1 MILFGGDPVSFT
13 KFRLFTL
20 LVLLLLI
27 GVLVVV
33 NICGMICPPSLMAG
47 TEGVPVI
54 TVRDSDFL
62 CTGISQIVS
71 DDSNLYVLYGQ
82 YGVVQ
87 VYSLDGAYRYTISV
101 CDHANGRTEIAT
113 LRNRLYICDKVSNL
127 YVFEDGVLTEYLDRT
142 ESYETRRNLP
152 FGAWDSDYAVK
163 EGAVWYAPGGVPSH
177 CVVQRPGWLGLYQN
191 DGITMLMFLLVAVSG
206 GLLLIPKRKQA

>member
-1 MILFGGDPVSFT
+1 MSFT

-27 GVLVVV
+27 GVLVVM

-62 CTGISQIVS
+62 CTGISQIVY
-71 DDSNLYVLYGQ
+71 DDSDLYVLYGQ

-101 CDHANGRTEIAT
+101 CDHANGRTEIAV
-113 LRNRLYICDKVSNL
+113 LGNRLYICDKVSNL
-127 YVFEDGVLTEYLDRT
+127 YIFEDGVLTEYLDRK
-142 ESYETRRNLP
+142 ESYEARRNLP
-152 FGAWDSDYAVK
+152 LGAWDPDYAVK
-163 EGAVWYAPGGVPSH
+163 AGSVWYAPEGVPSH
-177 CVVQRPGWLGLYQN
+177 CVVQRPEWLGLYQN
-191 DGITMLMFLLVAVSG
+191 DGITMLIFLLVAVSG
-206 GLLLIPKRKQA
+206 GLLMIPKRRIAA

>member
-1 MILFGGDPVSFT
+1 MSFT
-13 KFRLFTL
+13 KFRFFTL

-27 GVLVVV
+27 GALFVV

-47 TEGVPVI
+47 TEGIPVI
-54 TVRDSDFL
+54 TVRDGDFL
-62 CTGISQIVS
+62 CTCISQIVS
-71 DDSNLYVLYGQ
+71 DDSNLYVLFGR

-87 VYSLDGAYRYTISV
+87 VYSLDGAYRYTISI
-101 CDHANGRTEIAT
+101 CDHANGRTEIAV

-127 YVFEDGVLTEYLDRT
+127 YIFEDGVLTKYLDRT

-152 FGAWDSDYAVK
+152 LGAWDSDYAVK
-163 EGAVWYAPGGVPSH
+163 AGSVWYALDGVPSH

-206 GLLLIPKRKQA
+206 GLLLIPKRKQV

>member
-1 MILFGGDPVSFT
+1 MSFT
-13 KFRLFTL
+13 KFRLFAL

-27 GVLVVV
+27 GALFVV

-62 CTGISQIVS
+62 CTGIWQIVS
-71 DDSNLYVLYGQ
+71 DDSNLYVLFGR

-87 VYSLDGAYRYTISV
+87 VYSMDGAYRYTISV
-101 CDHANGRTEIAT
+101 CDHANGRTEIAV
-113 LRNRLYICDKVSNL
+113 LGNRLYLCDKVSNL
-127 YVFEDGVLTEYLDRT
+127 YIFEDGALSEYLDRT

-152 FGAWDSDYAVK
+152 LGAWDPDYAVK
-163 EGAVWYAPGGVPSH
+163 AGSVWYAPEGVPSH
-177 CVVQRPGWLGLYQN
+177 CVLQRPGWLGLYQN
-191 DGITMLMFLLVAVSG
+191 DRITMLMFLLVAVSG
-206 GLLLIPKRKQA
+206 GLLLIPKRKLA

>member
-1 MILFGGDPVSFT
+1 MSFT
-13 KFRLFTL
+13 KFRLFAL

-27 GVLVVV
+27 GALFVV
-33 NICGMICPPSLMAG
+33 NICGMICPPTLMAG
-47 TEGVPVI
+47 TEGIPVI
-54 TVRDSDFL
+54 AVRDSDFL

-71 DDSNLYVLYGQ
+71 DDSNLYVLYGR

-87 VYSLDGAYRYTISV
+87 VYSLDGVYRYTISV
-101 CDHANGRTEIAT
+101 CDHANGRTEIAV

-127 YVFEDGVLTEYLDRT
+127 YIFEDGALSEYLDRT

-152 FGAWDSDYAVK
+152 LGAWDSDYAVK
-163 EGAVWYAPGGVPSH
+163 EGSVWYAPGGVPYQ

-191 DGITMLMFLLVAVSG
+191 DGITVLLLLLVAMSG
-206 GLLLIPKRKQA
+206 ALFVFPNRKSSA

>member
-1 MILFGGDPVSFT
+1 MSFT
-13 KFRLFTL
+13 KFRFFTL

-27 GVLVVV
+27 GALFVV

-101 CDHANGRTEIAT
+101 CDHANGRTEIAV
-113 LRNRLYICDKVSNL
+113 LGNRLYICDKVSNL
-127 YVFEDGVLTEYLDRT
+127 YIFEDGVLTEYLDRT

-152 FGAWDSDYAVK
+152 LGAWDSDYAVK
-163 EGAVWYAPGGVPSH
+163 EGSVWYAPGGVPSH

-206 GLLLIPKRKQA
+206 GLLLIPKRRIAA

>member
-1 MILFGGDPVSFT
+1 MSFT
-13 KFRLFTL
+13 KFRFFTL

-27 GVLVVV
+27 GALFVV

-47 TEGVPVI
+47 TEGIPVI

-87 VYSLDGAYRYTISV
+87 VYSLDGAYRYTISI
-101 CDHANGRTEIAT
+101 CDHANGRTEIAV

-127 YVFEDGVLTEYLDRT
+127 YIFEDGVLTEYLDRT
-142 ESYETRRNLP
+142 ESYEARRSLP
-152 FGAWDSDYAVK
+152 LGVWDLDYCVK
-163 EGAVWYAPGGVPSH
+163 AGSIWYAPDGVSSH
-177 CVVQRPGWLGLYQN
+177 CVVQRPAWLGLYQN

-206 GLLLIPKRKQA
+206 GLLLIPKRRIAA

>member
-1 MILFGGDPVSFT
+1 MSFA

-47 TEGVPVI
+47 TEGIPVI
-54 TVRDSDFL
+54 AVRDSDFL

-71 DDSNLYVLYGQ
+71 DDSNLYVLYGR

-87 VYSLDGAYRYTISV
+87 VYSLDGVYRYTISV
-101 CDHANGRTEIAT
+101 CDHANGRTEIAV
-113 LRNRLYICDKVSNL
+113 LRNRLYLCDKVSNL
-127 YVFEDGVLTEYLDRT
+127 YVFEDGVLSDYLDRT
-142 ESYETRRNLP
+142 ESYEARRNLP
-152 FGAWDSDYAVK
+152 LGAWDSDYAVK
-163 EGAVWYAPGGVPSH
+163 SGSVWYAPDGVPSH

-191 DGITMLMFLLVAVSG
+191 DRITMLMFFLVAMSG
-206 GLLLIPKRKQA
+206 GLLLIPKRRIAL

>member
-1 MILFGGDPVSFT
+1 MSFT
-13 KFRLFTL
+13 KFRLFAL

-27 GVLVVV
+27 GALFVV
-33 NICGMICPPSLMAG
+33 NLCGMICPPSLMAG

-101 CDHANGRTEIAT
+101 CDHANGRTEIAV
-113 LRNRLYICDKVSNL
+113 LGNRLYICDKVSNL
-127 YVFEDGVLTEYLDRT
+127 YIFEDGVLTEYLDRT
-142 ESYETRRNLP
+142 ESYEIRRNLP
-152 FGAWDSDYAVK
+152 LGAWDSDYAVK
-163 EGAVWYAPGGVPSH
+163 EGSVWYAPEGVPSH

-191 DGITMLMFLLVAVSG
+191 DGITMLMFLLVAMAG
-206 GLLLIPKRKQA
+206 ALLMFPKRKAAA

>member
-1 MILFGGDPVSFT
+1 MSFT

-27 GVLVVV
+27 GVLVVM

-62 CTGISQIVS
+62 CTGISQILS

-87 VYSLDGAYRYTISV
+87 VYSLNGAYRYTISV
-101 CDHANGRTEIAT
+101 CDYANGRTEIAV

-127 YVFEDGVLTEYLDRT
+127 YIFEDGVLTEYLDRT
-142 ESYETRRNLP
+142 ESYETRRTLLL
-152 FGAWDSDYAVK
+152 GAWDPDYAVK
-163 EGAVWYAPGGVPSH
+163 AGSVWYAPGGVPSR

-206 GLLLIPKRKQA
+206 GLLLIPKRRIAA

>member
-1 MILFGGDPVSFT
+1 MSFT
-13 KFRLFTL
+13 KFRLFSL

-27 GVLVVV
+27 GVLVVM

-62 CTGISQIVS
+62 GTGVSQVVS
-71 DDSNLYVLYGQ
+71 DDGNLYVLFGK

-101 CDHANGRTEIAT
+101 CDYANGRTEIAV

-127 YVFEDGVLTEYLDRT
+127 YIFEDDVLTGYLDRT

-152 FGAWDSDYAVK
+152 LGAWDSDYIVK
-163 EGAVWYAPGGVPSH
+163 AGSVWYAPNGVTSH
-177 CVVQRPGWLGLYQN
+177 CVVQRPAWLGLYQN

-206 GLLLIPKRKQA
+206 GLLLIPKRRIAA

>member
-1 MILFGGDPVSFT
+1 MSFS
-13 KFRLFTL
+13 KFRFFTL

-27 GVLVVV
+27 GALFVV

-47 TEGVPVI
+47 TEGIPVI

-87 VYSLDGAYRYTISV
+87 VYSLDGAYRYTISI
-101 CDHANGRTEIAT
+101 CDHANGRTEIAV

-127 YVFEDGVLTEYLDRT
+127 YIFEDGVLTEYLDRT
-142 ESYETRRNLP
+142 ESYEARRNLP
-152 FGAWDSDYAVK
+152 LGAWDSDYAVK
-163 EGAVWYAPGGVPSH
+163 AGSVWYAPGGVPSH
-177 CVVQRPGWLGLYQN
+177 CVVQRPAWLGLYQN
-191 DGITMLMFLLVAVSG
+191 DGITMLMFLLVALSG
-206 GLLLIPKRKQA
+206 ALLMFPKRKAAA